1 MFKKKTSKPAKIE
14 KPKKP
19 ELPKNCPNCGTPLT
33 PYTVDMNELGIF
45 QKVYCPKGD
54 FGTEIQVK

>member
-1 MFKKKTSKPAKIE
+1 LSKRKPVE

-33 PYTVDMNELGIF
+33 PYTVEIPGVGVF

-54 FGTEIQVK
+54 FGTEIKLQ